1 MLGSPD
7 KELGQMIMGFKDS
20 NLGLELFVIDL
31 IMITEFREMICL
43 IDFTAIR

>member
-20 NLGLELFVIDL
+20 NLGLELFVIRL
-31 IMITEFREMICL
+31 NYVLLNLEK
-43 IDFTAIR
+43 